1 MKKELFETLPEHI
14 KEDIRNTLKA
24 YDKCYVNFQ
33 NGEYKVTIAIG
44 ILSEYPKD
52 FKVIGTIHNHDIYS
66 REERIENY
74 INEFMGYPFDYNGK
88 KDWDLIEKMGT
99 DKQFDFPNNKMYKW
113 IGKLNEQ
120 GDFVLTEKIEISLL

>member
-14 KEDIRNTLKA
+14 KEDVKNTLKA

-52 FKVIGTIHNHDIYS
+52 FKAIGTVHSHDIHS

-74 INEFMGYPFDYNGK
+74 INEFMSYPFDYSGK
-88 KDWDLIEKMGT
+88 KDWDLIRKMGT
-99 DKQFDFPNNKMYKW
+99 DKQFDFPNNKMYRW

>member
-1 MKKELFETLPEHI
+1 MKKELFETLPQATQEEV
-14 KEDIRNTLKA
+14 KNTLKA
-24 YDKCYVNFQ
+24 YDNCFVNFQ
-33 NGEYKVTIAIG
+33 NGEYKVNTSIG
-44 ILSEYPKD
+44 ILSKYPKD
-52 FKVIGTIHNHDIYS
+52 FKSIGEVSSHDIYT

-74 INEFMGYPFDYNGK
+74 INEFMGYPIDYRGK
-88 KDWDLIEKMGT
+88 KDWDLIQKMGT